1 MSALAPSLAAA
12 LPGASALPGAAFALP
27 GAPLLAA
34 GQSTPTPPPAPA
46 SGQEFGSASTLG
58 FVVLVLFF
66 IAVAFLARSM
76 AKHLKRIQ
84 KPFEEAAQA
93 EQAAQDSSDSLDS
106 LADSDA
112 SADPAPEADSP
123 PEAEPTGTKQHKADA

>member
-12 LPGASALPGAAFALP
+12 LPGASALP

>member
-1 MSALAPSLAAA
+1 VSAL
-12 LPGASALPGAAFALP
+12 SAVLP
-27 GAPLLAA
+27 GAPLLVA

-84 KPFEEAAQA
+84 KPFEEAAEAEAERAAQA
-93 EQAAQDSSDSLDS
+93 EDSG
-106 LADSDA
+106 DA
-112 SADPAPEADSP
+112 TPAEESAPATRAT
-123 PEAEPTGTKQHKADA
+123 EPTEPADAPQPKADA

>member
-1 MSALAPSLAAA
+1 VSALAQSLAAA

-93 EQAAQDSSDSLDS
+93 EQAAQDSSDSL
-106 LADSDA
+106 ADSDA

-123 PEAEPTGTKQHKADA
+123 PAAEPTGTKQHKADA